1 MAFHQLPRQGEA
13 YAQTVGGQPIGV
25 FALTSGEDLEQARQ
39 ELGRDANAIVPS
51 YNESTI
57 IHPAYK
63 VYHKNESLS
72 TIYIRVKS
80 SEILYSKNNPQ
91 KQFLAKMVMQIH
103 IYDLVDDRTELVS
116 DTVYL
121 FDRGGPDEERY
132 LIGELDIALPTGSK
146 YLAEITFDDLYR
158 MQYVQDVLVIDK
170 VNRYAK
176 ENFLIKNEA
185 GEVLFGNAFDPGAKL
200 YVESNTNLPSR
211 LNMMVY
217 DNYDQLPPPPFSNVT
232 DYDPVLKGGKEMIID
247 TEDRNHFILELGQAG
262 IYFIPDEVNN
272 GPGLTF
278 LVVHSYFPYVKT
290 VSSMVKPMRFI
301 TTKQEYEGLVSSE
314 NLKKDVDE
322 FWFKVAGNA
331 ERASD
336 IIEDY
341 FTRVEIAN
349 RYFTSHTQGWKT
361 DRGLI
366 YIIYG
371 QPTSIT
377 RNENTEN
384 WRYTEKTNVMSAEF
398 NFLKVG
404 NEYSNN
410 DYILNRSTGYKSGW
424 YRSIDSWRQGKVY
437 K

>member
-1 MAFHQLPRQGEA
+1 M
-13 YAQTVGGQPIGV
+13 
-25 FALTSGEDLEQARQ
+25 
-39 ELGRDANAIVPS
+39 
-51 YNESTI
+51 
-57 IHPAYK
+57 K
-63 VYHKNESLS
+63 
-72 TIYIRVKS
+72 IYLKKLLKL
-80 SEILYSKNNPQ
+80 ILKKFN
-91 KQFLAKMVMQIH
+91 LAK
-103 IYDLVDDRTELVS
+103 RK
-116 DTVYL
+116 
-121 FDRGGPDEERY
+121 R
-132 LIGELDIALPTGSK
+132 K
-146 YLAEITFDDLYR
+146 
-158 MQYVQDVLVIDK
+158 
-170 VNRYAK
+170 
-176 ENFLIKNEA
+176 IKNEA

-200 YVESNTNLPSR
+200 YVESNTDLPSR

-217 DNYDQLPPPPFSNVT
+217 DNYDQLPPPPFCNVT
-232 DYDPVLKGGKEMIID
+232 DYDPVVKGGKEMIID

-371 QPTSIT
+371 PPSTVY
-377 RNENTEN
+377 RNEKYEN
-384 WRYTEKTNVMSAEF
+384 WIYTEKNHPMAVEFMFNKIDNV
-398 NFLKVG
+398 
-404 NEYSNN
+404 YSENHFAME
-410 DYILNRSTGYKSGW
+410 RSTSYKSTW
-424 YRSIDSWRQGKVY
+424 YRAIDGWRQGRKY
-437 K
+437 